1 MLNKLTK
8 SAAILALSAVIG
20 VSAAKVTAYAQ
31 ASGASG
37 PQVVD
42 SKGIVIGTLI
52 ATNTVLVNVGK
63 KQFAVKFKAPGF
75 DVFTEIDQA
84 IMPTVYYESNDCS
97 GPMYYSDQADGK
109 WKRNLTP
116 SVYDVPST
124 GVLIGVTASDVDSE
138 FYAKADLFYPDGSP
152 TKVTVKSKRVV
163 GEHQKVSDCFQ
174 MTPDTAQL
182 WQVKKVTL
190 SAQPPLRLK

>member
-1 MLNKLTK
+1 MLNKLAK
-8 SAAILALSAVIG
+8 SVGVLALSGVITMSVLTAAVH
-20 VSAAKVTAYAQ
+20 AQ
-31 ASGASG
+31 ASGSSG

-42 SKGIVIGTLI
+42 RKGKVIGTLI
-52 ATNTVLVNVGK
+52 ATNTVLVTVGK

-97 GPMYYSDQADGK
+97 GPMYYSDQADGM

-124 GVLIGVTASDVDSE
+124 GMLIGVTASDVDRE
-138 FYAKADLFYPDGSP
+138 FYAKADLYYPDGSP

-174 MTPDTAQL
+174 MTPDSAQL
-182 WQVKKVTL
+182 WQVRKVTL
-190 SAQPPLRLK
+190 SSQPPLRLK

>member
-1 MLNKLTK
+1 MLNKLAK
-8 SAAILALSAVIG
+8 SVGVLALSGVITMSVLTAAVH
-20 VSAAKVTAYAQ
+20 AQ
-31 ASGASG
+31 ASGFSG

-42 SKGIVIGTLI
+42 RKGKVIGTLI
-52 ATNTVLVNVGK
+52 ATNTVLVTVGK

-97 GPMYYSDQADGK
+97 GPMYYSDQADGM

-124 GVLIGVTASDVDSE
+124 GMLIGVTASDVDRE
-138 FYAKADLFYPDGSP
+138 FYAKADLYYPDGSP

-174 MTPDTAQL
+174 MTPDSAQL
-182 WQVKKVTL
+182 WQVRKVTL
-190 SAQPPLRLK
+190 SSQPPLRLK